1 MPSVPLRLPA
11 RLVSVSVLEKL
22 PPTATM
28 LVVDPVP
35 VAGLP
40 QHLGGRSPGVWKGGL
55 PPALELAS
63 NLSVHFIHSFQG
75 VRLLTLMQDLV
86 PVIPYT
92 PSQVPKFADQSSNP
106 SVRRSFGICMFVTVS
121 YTHLTLPTILLV

>member
-35 VAGLP
+35 VAGLT
-40 QHLGGRSPGVWKGGL
+40 QHLGGRAPGVWKGG
-55 PPALELAS
+55 PA
-63 NLSVHFIHSFQG
+63 
-75 VRLLTLMQDLV
+75 TC
-86 PVIPYT
+86 
-92 PSQVPKFADQSSNP
+92 
-106 SVRRSFGICMFVTVS
+106 FGIGF
-121 YTHLTLPTILLV
+121 